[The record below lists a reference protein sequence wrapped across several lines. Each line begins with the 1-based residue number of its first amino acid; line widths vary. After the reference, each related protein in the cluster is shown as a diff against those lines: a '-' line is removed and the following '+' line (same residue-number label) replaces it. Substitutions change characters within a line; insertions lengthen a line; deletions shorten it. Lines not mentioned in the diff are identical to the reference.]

1 MPRDPYLECL
11 TAMVYRMDE
20 SIHAAKLLQVALA
33 APDGSHPSA
42 LGAYVDR
49 LDEIIAEMK
58 TSRQEVQAK
67 IGFLKQQDEK
77 TRQ

>member
-20 SIHAAKLLQVALA
+20 SIHAAELLQVALA

-67 IGFLKQQDEK
+67 IDSLKQQDGE